1 MKAQN
6 LLTLTAA
13 FLLTSASLA
22 AIHSNVTAVP
32 VSEINGSKV
41 IDLAPVNVTPSAE
54 DRRAAALLSDNS
66 VAGVGASLG
75 RGVEASA
82 TLLGTQLAMPYYSFG
97 TQFGR
102 ITKE

>member
-6 LLTLTAA
+6 LLALTAS
-13 FLLTSASLA
+13 FLLTTAGLA
-22 AIHSNVTAVP
+22 AIHSNVTPVP
-32 VSEINGSKV
+32 VSELNGAKV
-41 IDLAPVNVTPSAE
+41 YDLAPVYVVPSAE
-54 DRRAAALLSDNS
+54 DRRAAALLSDGS

-97 TQFGR
+97 SQFGR